1 MRGPWDR
8 LPEVGRPAAGQGV
21 LHAGPGRRS
30 QEPGG
35 PHEQGAIYGQEEGSL
50 RALYHLRRSYEAD
63 PRDSQTV
70 YGLAF
75 AYMELA
81 DIKQAQKHFQMV
93 LEMEA
98 PEEELQEDGCRGGRP
113 RG

>member
-1 MRGPWDR
+1 M
-8 LPEVGRPAAGQGV
+8 
-21 LHAGPGRRS
+21 
-30 QEPGG
+30 
-35 PHEQGAIYGQEEGSL
+35 
-50 RALYHLRRSYEAD
+50 
-63 PRDSQTV
+63 

-98 PEEELQEDGCRGGRP
+98 PEEELQEDGCRGRTATRMKAEALGIKGLQSQLSASRGRFSV
-113 RG
+113 RSVKI